1 MKKQRHNKIL
11 EIINSRPIDT
21 QEDLQRELINA
32 GFDVSQASISR
43 DIKEMRIV
51 KVLDSN
57 GVYRYAVTSQ
67 NRNRQLKNN
76 DIFTHS
82 VISVSYSM
90 NDVVIKCHSGLAQ
103 GACAALD
110 TMDCENVLGTLA
122 GDDTIFV
129 ITKSE
134 KDAENLYNYLSEI
147 IK

>member
-1 MKKQRHNKIL
+1 MKKIRHNKIL

-21 QEDLQRELINA
+21 QEELQRELINA

-67 NRNRQLKNN
+67 NRNRQVKHN

-122 GDDTIFV
+122 GDDTIFI

-134 KDAENLYNYLSEI
+134 KDAANLYNYLNEI
-147 IK
+147 IE